1 MKRIVFSIA
10 LIAIAAMPAA
20 ARQNNTQSKTE
31 AGLAKLAPS
40 DRFQQVCDI
49 ALMERLRREGQ
60 PYNKPDSV
68 IAYALGDPNISGDV
82 LQGDGGAFRSGGV
95 WYQYSF
101 TCSATPDRMKVITLD
116 FKVGEAVPRDEWDA
130 HGLSI
135 H

>member
-1 MKRIVFSIA
+1 MKRILVSIA
-10 LIAIAAMPAA
+10 LLAIAVSPVL
-20 ARQNNTQSKTE
+20 ARQTNRQSKTE

-49 ALMERLRREGQ
+49 ELMERLRRAGQ

-68 IAYALGDPNISGDV
+68 IAYALGDPAISGDV
-82 LQGDGGAFRSGGV
+82 LKGDGGAFRSGGM

-116 FKVGEAVPRDEWDA
+116 YKVGQAVPRGEWDA

>member
-1 MKRIVFSIA
+1 MRRTLLSIA
-10 LIAIAAMPAA
+10 LILVVATPALT
-20 ARQNNTQSKTE
+20 RQSNAHSK
-31 AGLAKLAPS
+31 ADSGLAKLAPS

-49 ALMERLRREGQ
+49 ELMEKLRRQ
-60 PYNKPDSV
+60 SHPYNQPDSV
-68 IAYALGDPNISGDV
+68 IAYALGDPSIAGDI
-82 LQGDGGAFRSGGV
+82 LKGQGGAFRSGGL

-101 TCSATPDRMKVITLD
+101 TCSATPDRMKVISLD

>member
-1 MKRIVFSIA
+1 MKRILVSIA
-10 LIAIAAMPAA
+10 LLAVAVSPVL
-20 ARQNNTQSKTE
+20 ARQTNRQSKTE

-49 ALMERLRREGQ
+49 ELMERLRRAGQ

-68 IAYALGDPNISGDV
+68 IAYALGDPAISGDI
-82 LQGDGGAFRSGGV
+82 LKGDGGAFRSGGM

-101 TCSATPDRMKVITLD
+101 TCSATPDRMKVISLD
-116 FKVGEAVPRDEWDA
+116 YKVGQAVPRDEWDA

>member
-1 MKRIVFSIA
+1 MKKILFSIA
-10 LIAIAAMPAA
+10 LIAVAATPAL
-20 ARQNNTQSKTE
+20 ARKSPPQNKTE

-49 ALMERLRREGQ
+49 ELMERLRREGNS
-60 PYNKPDSV
+60 YSKPDSV
-68 IAYALGDPNISGDV
+68 IAYALGDPSIDGDV
-82 LQGDGGAFRSGGV
+82 LKGTGGAFRSGGV

-101 TCSATPDRMKVITLD
+101 TCSATPDRMKVISLD
-116 FKVGEAVPRDEWDA
+116 YKIGQAVPRDEWDA

>member
-1 MKRIVFSIA
+1 MKRILVSIA
-10 LIAIAAMPAA
+10 LLAIAVSPVL
-20 ARQNNTQSKTE
+20 ARQTNRQSKTE

-49 ALMERLRREGQ
+49 ELMERLRRAGQ

-68 IAYALGDPNISGDV
+68 IAYALGDPAISGDV
-82 LQGDGGAFRSGGV
+82 LRGDGGAFRSGGM

-116 FKVGEAVPRDEWDA
+116 YKVGQAVPRGEWDA